1 MKRSLSTA
9 SLTAFLVLLFAITAS
24 AQLQSKGKWSIDR
37 NSKTESGKVHLSMHH
52 EDKDNFGNDIAISE
66 LKGFS
71 PSSFDND
78 GPAKFQLVREAGTV
92 DFEGAFYKGM
102 GQGFYTFTANPEY
115 VSKLK
120 QMGFTGIEKEA
131 LSLVMID
138 VTIDYAK
145 ELQSLGF
152 HPTLDKVI
160 EGRIF
165 KVNREQV
172 EGLQAVGFAG
182 LSLDK
187 LVECRIFN
195 VTPEYI
201 REMKA
206 KNPNITLDQLVE
218 AHIFKATPEFAE
230 EMAKAGYPN
239 LTQEQ
244 LVAFRIHNVT
254 PAYITQLREL
264 GFKDLNAD
272 KLVEFKIFNV
282 GADQI
287 RDLSSAGYKDLTAEQ
302 LVAFRIHNI
311 DSKFIEKVKKA
322 GYSHPSPDQL
332 VEFRIMGIRKAEAD
346 I

>member
-78 GPAKFQLVREAGTV
+78 GPVKFQLAREAGTV
-92 DFEGAFYKGM
+92 DFDGAFYKGL
-102 GQGFYTFTANPEY
+102 GQGFFTFTADPSF

-120 QMGFTGIEKEA
+120 QMGLNGIEKEA
-131 LSLVMID
+131 LSLAMVD
-138 VTIDYAK
+138 VTIDYVK

-152 HPTLDKVI
+152 HPDLDKVI

-172 EGLQAVGFAG
+172 ERLKSAGITG

-195 VTPEYI
+195 VTPEYV
-201 REMKA
+201 REMRA
-206 KNPNITLDQLVE
+206 KNPQMNVDQLVE
-218 AHIFKATPEFAE
+218 GRIFNATPEFADE
-230 EMAKAGYPN
+230 IAKAGFPN

-244 LVAFRIHNVT
+244 LVAFKIHNVT
-254 PAYITQLREL
+254 PKYIDQMKAL
-264 GFKDLNAD
+264 GFKDLTAD
-272 KLVEFKIFNV
+272 KLVEFRIFNV

-287 RDLSSAGYKDLTAEQ
+287 RELSSVGYKNLTADQ
-302 LVAFRIHNI
+302 LVAFRIHKI
-311 DSKFIEKVKKA
+311 DAAFIEKVKKA

-332 VEFRIMGIRKAEAD
+332 VEFRIMGIRKAEAN